1 MVDLTAA
8 EIADLTAKLQEAER
22 RLHDLMTGKA
32 VGQVAS
38 GGRSV
43 SYQAS
48 RSGEVTE
55 LRGYI
60 SSLRRQLGMSG
71 GRVCGVPYF

>member
-1 MVDLTAA
+1 MADLTDA
-8 EIADLTAKLQEAER
+8 ERADLTAKLQEAER

-32 VGQVAS
+32 VSQVAS

-43 SYQAS
+43 TYQAS
-48 RSGEVTE
+48 RAGEVAE

-71 GRVCGVPYF
+71 GRVCGRPYF